1 MQILS
6 LDISNILSIESAS
19 LTFEDKGLVLVEG
32 WNFDTQRANGAGKT
46 AIFNCLS
53 YALFEKIPRKISA
66 SEILKRGTK
75 QGYVTVSLTCGE
87 DKWTVKRS
95 RPKGVEF
102 FKNDIKTDISQQ
114 EFENIIRITYD
125 QFLLTIYTPQSNSGL
140 ASRFLISP
148 DSEKKTFIL
157 QLLNLDRF
165 VELKKQSDD
174 RVKQF
179 SSLIERDQNLIKN
192 NDARIEAYRESIVD
206 ESSISE
212 AILALETMSKQLNTS
227 ILEVSSVKAP
237 DLSKYSKIEDDIRTK
252 QAEIAQAKA
261 KRSILHD
268 RYRELISNVHDFNDN
283 DTCSECGSLLDTK
296 DSKDKHEQHQIK
308 IKAKA
313 EDIKNQISSIE
324 DVILKE
330 KNMID
335 IVQKLREKKSK
346 ESEEYNRAS
355 SHLSELKSLIKTNSL
370 KKENLV
376 TKLKNNQDLQSK
388 IDNLIEIN
396 EGLHKICSENR
407 SQLEIYKTLSN
418 IYSPTGAQAYVLDS
432 VVDSFNEIIQKYIDI
447 LSPNMSYILNSY
459 KETSKKDIVAKFSET
474 LTKNGIEVSVGSLSG
489 GEQKGLSLC
498 VDFALLEVLETQFG
512 LALNPIILDEPF
524 DGLDSSGKEIV
535 IELLEQLSKNR
546 QIFVIDHSSE
556 AQSKFP
562 KLIKVELRNDT
573 STISDYL

>member
-32 WNFDTQRANGAGKT
+32 WNFDTQRSNGAGKT

-53 YALFEKIPRKISA
+53 YALFEKIPRKVSA
-66 SEILKRGTK
+66 SEILKRGSK
-75 QGYVTVSLTCGE
+75 QGHVVVSLISGE

-95 RPKGVEF
+95 RPKGVDF
-102 FKNDIKTDISQQ
+102 FKNDIKVDISQQ

-140 ASRFLISP
+140 SSRFLVSP

-174 RVKQF
+174 HVKNYI
-179 SSLIERDQNLIKN
+179 SLIERDQNTIKN
-192 NDARIEAYRESIVD
+192 NDARIEAYRESIAD
-206 ESSISE
+206 ESYLSE
-212 AILALETMSKQLNTS
+212 EIFSLEKMLKQLEKS
-227 ILEVSSVKAP
+227 VLEVSSVKAP
-237 DLSKYSKIEDDIRTK
+237 DLSKYSKIEDDIRAK
-252 QAEIAQAKA
+252 QTEIAQAKA
-261 KRSILHD
+261 KRSVLHD
-268 RYRELISNVHDFNDN
+268 RYRELISNIYDFNDN
-283 DTCSECGSLLDTK
+283 QTCSECGSSLDTR
-296 DSKDKHEQHQIK
+296 DAKDKHEEHQNK
-308 IKAKA
+308 VKAKV
-313 EDIKNQISSIE
+313 EDIKNQIHSVEEIIS
-324 DVILKE
+324 KE
-330 KNMID
+330 RSMID
-335 IVQKLREKKSK
+335 LVQKLREKKSK
-346 ESEEYNRAS
+346 ESEEHNKAS
-355 SHLSELKSLIKTNSL
+355 NYLSELRTSIRTSYL
-370 KKENLV
+370 KRENLL
-376 TKLKNNQDLQSK
+376 TKVSNNQELQAK
-388 IDNLIEIN
+388 INNLIETN
-396 EGLHKICSENR
+396 EKLHKVCADNR
-407 SQLEIYKTLSN
+407 SQLDIYKTLSN

-474 LTKNGIEVSVGSLSG
+474 LTKNGLEVSVGSLSG

-524 DGLDSSGKEIV
+524 DGLDSAGKEIV
-535 IELLEQLSKNR
+535 IELLDQLSQNR

-562 KLIKVELRNDT
+562 KLIRVELRNDT